1 MVDASQGLAELRER
15 LRGEGRV
22 VVAFSGGAD
31 SALVAAVAAETLG
44 PRAIAVTAVSPSLG
58 QEERTA
64 ARAFARARG
73 IRHVEVNTDELERPA
88 YVANAGDRCYHCK
101 SALFDALGPIADLAE
116 ARVALGTNLDDLT
129 DHRPGLQA
137 ATERGAIAPLVDAG
151 FTKALVREVSRDLGL
166 DTAEKPAAACL
177 ASRVAY
183 GDSVTPETLA
193 QVETAEARLHELGY
207 PVVRVRSHAGGTV
220 GRIEIPDD
228 AFPRALGERGL
239 LRSAVLD
246 AGFSFAALEL
256 AGFASGG
263 MNVLL
268 RRTRAELP
276 PDTRVDDLGFAR
288 VDVDRE
294 ARLGLPE
301 SVYAPGK
308 TVDEIAAIATSLL
321 ERNTGSVLVTR
332 LEEEPAAMVMAR
344 VAGGTYQPDARLL
357 VFRPAPP
364 TGFETVVVSA
374 GTADGAVATEA
385 AAVATAIGLTTR
397 VQRDVGV
404 AGIHRLLAVQDELAA
419 ADAVIVVAGMEGA
432 LASAVGGLVGG
443 PVIAVPTSTGY
454 GASLAGVT
462 ALLAMLS
469 SCAPGL
475 AVVNIDSGYGAAL
488 AAYRIARASGR
499 AA

>member
-1 MVDASQGLAELRER
+1 MANALVALDDLRGR
-15 LRGEGRV
+15 LRDEGRV
-22 VVAFSGGAD
+22 VVAFSGGVD
-31 SALVAAVAAETLG
+31 SALLAAVAAETLG
-44 PRAIAVTAVSPSLG
+44 THAIAATAVSPSLG
-58 QEERTA
+58 QAERAA

-73 IRHVEVNTDELERPA
+73 IRHVEVSTDELERPD
-88 YVANAGDRCYHCK
+88 YVANTGDRCYHCK
-101 SALFDALGPIADLAE
+101 SALFDALEPIAELAG
-116 ARVALGTNLDDLT
+116 ARVALGTNLDDLS

-137 ATERGAIAPLVDAG
+137 ARERGAIVPLVDAG
-151 FTKALVREVSRDLGL
+151 FSKALVREASRALGL

-183 GDSVTPETLA
+183 GDVVTPEALA
-193 QVETAEARLHELGY
+193 QIEKAEARLHELGY

-228 AFPRALGERGL
+228 AFPRALDERDL
-239 LRSAVLD
+239 LRAAVVD

-256 AGFASGG
+256 AGFSSGG

-268 RRTRAELP
+268 TRTRGPRPREA
-276 PDTRVDDLGFAR
+276 RVDDLGFAR

-294 ARLGLPE
+294 SRLGLPE

-308 TVDEIAAIATSLL
+308 TVDEIAAIAASLL
-321 ERNTGSVLVTR
+321 ERNTGCVLVTR
-332 LEEEPAAMVMAR
+332 LEAEPAAMVTAR
-344 VAGGTYQPDARLL
+344 VAGGTYDPDARLL

-364 TGFETVVVSA
+364 VGFETIVVSA
-374 GTADGAVATEA
+374 GTADGPVATEA
-385 AAVATAIGLTTR
+385 AAVATAIGLSAST
-397 VQRDVGV
+397 QRDVGV
-404 AGIHRLLAVQDELAA
+404 AGIHRLLAARDEIAA

-443 PVIAVPTSTGY
+443 PVIAIPTSTGY
-454 GASLAGVT
+454 GASLEGVT
-462 ALLAMLS
+462 ALLAMLA

-475 AVVNIDSGYGAAL
+475 TVVNIDSGYGAAM